1 MSWWNLLAGNLKYK
15 AVHSKKIIQKNQ
27 AVYHLEEKKR
37 AKGINKTVVQCNI
50 QDENNNTCLFNKKF
64 WNGNNGALQMHPSST
79 AHCCP
84 KNSLSSHDDKRH
96 ILDDGI
102 HTVAYGQCKT
112 QDACLLSYLHSCS
125 HHTTF
130 HVLHWK

>member
-1 MSWWNLLAGNLKYK
+1 
-15 AVHSKKIIQKNQ
+15 
-27 AVYHLEEKKR
+27 
-37 AKGINKTVVQCNI
+37 
-50 QDENNNTCLFNKKF
+50 
-64 WNGNNGALQMHPSST
+64 MHPSST

-96 ILDDGI
+96 ILDDDI
-102 HTVAYGQCKT
+102 YTVAYGQCKT